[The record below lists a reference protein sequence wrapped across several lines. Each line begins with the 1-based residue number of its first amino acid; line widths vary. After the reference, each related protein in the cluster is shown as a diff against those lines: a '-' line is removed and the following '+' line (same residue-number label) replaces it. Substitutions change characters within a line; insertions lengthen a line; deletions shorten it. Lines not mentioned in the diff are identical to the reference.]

1 MEVLSPQNQS
11 SDDWHS
17 SSLDESWDS
26 RLPTPLALDFSAEE
40 EDFAPY
46 TNGGSEDLYIN
57 NGYTDSPVSPASP
70 ASNHELQTEYLKMA
84 RKGGGHSDLLKIEPN
99 TLATEPVKYDKK
111 DGQWYTHN
119 GVDVQDTQQ
128 RKEMVTVPNTP
139 RSSNQDSSVDVELD
153 TNYLKMAKKG
163 GGHKDLLMVE
173 PHTPTPEP
181 VKYDKKD
188 GQWYTHD
195 GVDVEDTQQRKEM
208 VTVPK
213 SPRSSNADSSV
224 DIELDTDYL
233 KIAKKGGG
241 RKDLLT
247 VTPHTPTPEPVTYDK
262 TDGQWYTHDGVDVK
276 ETQSRKDLSLDITD
290 TLNNNDSISAAG
302 GKPTEY
308 LSLAK
313 KGGGHQD
320 LLTVKDHIPSP
331 EPQKYEKKG
340 GEWYNQDDMVIKN
353 GPQDTGEV
361 KKRHR
366 TYSDSTANCTAE
378 TEYLRT
384 ARLGGGHKD
393 LLTVEPHTPTPEP
406 VQYDKKDGQW
416 YGHDGVDVKD
426 TQERKEMVTL
436 PNSPRK
442 STAGNSVIDIETDT
456 DYLKIAKKGGGH
468 KDLLSIEHHT
478 PTPEKVTYDK
488 TDGQWYTHDGVDVK
502 ETQQRLDLSASINGS
517 ESSDVTAAGAN
528 CGEYLKLAKKGGGHD
543 DLLTLTPHTPT
554 PEPVRYDKKDGQ
566 WYTHDGV
573 DVKDTQSRKE
583 MVTVA
588 ASPRPPSADSSIEI
602 NTDTEYLQ
610 IAKKGGGHKDLL
622 TIDHHTPT
630 PEKVTYDKTDGQWY
644 AHDGVDIRE
653 TQSRKETMVSVDK
666 QKNVEHVVAAGGN
679 NTEYLDLAK
688 KGGGHKDLL
697 TIDHHT
703 PTPEP
708 VTYDKR
714 DGQWYS
720 HDGVDIKE
728 TQQRKET
735 MVSVDKQKN
744 VENLVAAGGNNTD
757 YLQLAKK
764 GGGHHDLL
772 TIEHH
777 TPTQE
782 KVTYDKTDGQ
792 WYGHDGVDIR
802 ETQSRRDL
810 SSTLESIPEDLP
822 AAGEKKGE
830 YLEVARKG
838 GHKDL
843 LTLMPHTP
851 TPEPVSYDK
860 KDGQWYTHDGVDVKE
875 TQSRRE
881 MVTVAS
887 SPRPSSAAEVET
899 DTEYLKTARKGG
911 GHKDLLTV
919 TPHTPTSE
927 PVKVDKTD
935 GQWYTHDG
943 VDVKETQSRK
953 EMVTVVSSPR
963 SPSAAGSADTPT
975 ETDYLKIAKK
985 GGGHKDLLVIEP
997 NTPRSEPVKY
1007 DKKDGHW
1014 YTHDGVDVKDTQQRK
1029 EMVTVCSNSPRK
1041 STSGGHEAT
1050 PSPRADKSDDSDY
1063 LKLARKGGG
1072 HNDLLTMTPHT
1083 PTPEPVRYNKKDGQ
1097 WYTHDGVDVKE
1108 TQSRKDLLSH
1118 TPSPEPRRSEKKTDN
1133 QDHVDGDKS
1142 KGRKGSP
1149 ASSSPRDINT
1159 DTDYLKTARK
1169 GGGHKDL
1176 LTIEHHKPSSKPKK
1190 QEKRLGDWYYHD
1202 QTAGK
1207 DSAKTKDS
1215 PSPSPISSP
1224 RKSTSD
1230 SLQSSDYLRMA
1241 RKGGGH
1247 KDLLCMTPQSTSTPK
1262 PKEVKQNGEP
1272 SIRDSPFRRSASMR
1286 VTSKNTGSDYLNT
1299 ARKGGHH
1306 KDLLTMPD
1314 TETSNFRRDQ
1324 ASRRSLRSFRS
1335 PLASQIDGP
1344 PRPRTAEPRQSNPIW
1359 LGGSGPERVHNPG
1372 KRFINQSSVIAPFA
1386 YHHGSPGAAKNPDK
1400 I

>member
-84 RKGGGHSDLLKIEPN
+84 RKGGGHSDLL
-99 TLATEPVKYDKK
+99 
-111 DGQWYTHN
+111 
-119 GVDVQDTQQ
+119 
-128 RKEMVTVPNTP
+128 
-139 RSSNQDSSVDVELD
+139 
-153 TNYLKMAKKG
+153 
-163 GGHKDLLMVE
+163 MVE

-213 SPRSSNADSSV
+213 SLRSSNADSSV

-247 VTPHTPTPEPVTYDK
+247 VTPHSPTPEPVTYDK
-262 TDGQWYTHDGVDVK
+262 TDGQWYTHDGVDIK

-320 LLTVKDHIPSP
+320 LLTVKDYIPSP

-393 LLTVEPHTPTPEP
+393 LLMVEPHTPTPEP

-442 STAGNSVIDIETDT
+442 SAAGNSVIDIETDT

-502 ETQQRLDLSASINGS
+502 ETQQRLDLSVSINGS

-588 ASPRPPSADSSIEI
+588 ASPRPSSADSSIDI

-697 TIDHHT
+697 TIDYHT

-720 HDGVDIKE
+720 HDGVDVKE

-777 TPTQE
+777 TPTPE
-782 KVTYDKTDGQ
+782 IVTYDKTDGQ

-838 GHKDL
+838 GHKGYILIQTFGCVLIDL
-843 LTLMPHTP
+843 LTLTPHTP
-851 TPEPVSYDK
+851 TPERVSYDK

-875 TQSRRE
+875 TQARRALQHRLGAHCFKPWGWIKYLRLKEKVFLLRKTARPHVGTEEDVGEVWIRHCFVPNLLNILLCSCLE

-953 EMVTVVSSPR
+953 
-963 SPSAAGSADTPT
+963 G
-975 ETDYLKIAKK
+975 KF
-985 GGGHKDLLVIEP
+985 LLVTSCRK
-997 NTPRSEPVKY
+997 NGVYVKVNY
-1007 DKKDGHW
+1007 ETRGCDNCFDA
-1014 YTHDGVDVKDTQQRK
+1014 TDPFNS
-1029 EMVTVCSNSPRK
+1029 CS
-1041 STSGGHEAT
+1041 
-1050 PSPRADKSDDSDY
+1050 
-1063 LKLARKGGG
+1063 
-1072 HNDLLTMTPHT
+1072 
-1083 PTPEPVRYNKKDGQ
+1083 
-1097 WYTHDGVDVKE
+1097 
-1108 TQSRKDLLSH
+1108 
-1118 TPSPEPRRSEKKTDN
+1118 
-1133 QDHVDGDKS
+1133 
-1142 KGRKGSP
+1142 
-1149 ASSSPRDINT
+1149 
-1159 DTDYLKTARK
+1159 
-1169 GGGHKDL
+1169 
-1176 LTIEHHKPSSKPKK
+1176 
-1190 QEKRLGDWYYHD
+1190 
-1202 QTAGK
+1202 
-1207 DSAKTKDS
+1207 
-1215 PSPSPISSP
+1215 
-1224 RKSTSD
+1224 
-1230 SLQSSDYLRMA
+1230 
-1241 RKGGGH
+1241 
-1247 KDLLCMTPQSTSTPK
+1247 
-1262 PKEVKQNGEP
+1262 
-1272 SIRDSPFRRSASMR
+1272 
-1286 VTSKNTGSDYLNT
+1286 
-1299 ARKGGHH
+1299 
-1306 KDLLTMPD
+1306 
-1314 TETSNFRRDQ
+1314 
-1324 ASRRSLRSFRS
+1324 
-1335 PLASQIDGP
+1335 
-1344 PRPRTAEPRQSNPIW
+1344 
-1359 LGGSGPERVHNPG
+1359 NPG
-1372 KRFINQSSVIAPFA
+1372 KF
-1386 YHHGSPGAAKNPDK
+1386 KNLNNNNVK
-1400 I
+1400 HVTKFQRREN